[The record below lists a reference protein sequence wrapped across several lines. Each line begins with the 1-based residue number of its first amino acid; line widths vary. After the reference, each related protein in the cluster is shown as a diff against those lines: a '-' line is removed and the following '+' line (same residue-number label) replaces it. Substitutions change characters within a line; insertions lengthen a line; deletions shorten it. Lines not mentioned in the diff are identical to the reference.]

1 MDSCLRQKILVTSAI
16 YISFFASGINFNILS
31 PTLKRLEVV
40 FDRNSSEIARI
51 YTLRSL
57 GYLIGTLL
65 GSVLFKS
72 TSRQVSLGQLYLV
85 VAITLGSAVVF
96 GDFIVASILFTLNGI
111 TTGVCDVKTNVLLCQ
126 IWSNKSGAY
135 IQAMYFS
142 FACGCVV
149 APLLAGPFI
158 AGGNIQWL
166 FIIASVIIILSAI
179 SLFASACVFV
189 YDVQLSESETTTH
202 SNQYETT
209 VDATDTCTG
218 IIINYLSNSYRKSIE
233 WIKISQNQW
242 VTSTILF
249 IALMITAYSGVEII
263 YWEFLP
269 TYLRQLPMK
278 ISEEDASYMSSA
290 IKSGLMVS
298 RGLGI
303 AAAAFISPRIILTF
317 DLILLTIA
325 CVTLIYAQQSMAMI
339 WMGNLAIA
347 SAFATI
353 YPQIYSLV
361 VSKFDLNDVNGAI
374 FCFSASIMA
383 VILPEI
389 VADGISEDANFLIL
403 LVLVCTLLTALF
415 FFVAS
420 SLMRKINR
428 RINRETREQFSL
440 ESSRL

>member
-1 MDSCLRQKILVTSAI
+1 MESSLKQKILVTTAV
-16 YISFFASGINFNILS
+16 YLSFFASGINFNILS

-72 TSRQVSLGQLYLV
+72 FSRQVTLGQLYCI
-85 VAITLGSAVVF
+85 VAITLGSAPVT
-96 GDFIVASILFTLNGI
+96 GNFIAGSILFTFNGI
-111 TTGVCDVKTNVLLCQ
+111 ATGVCDVKTNVLLCQ
-126 IWSNKSGAY
+126 IWSNKSGPY

-158 AGGNIQWL
+158 ASGNIQWL
-166 FIIASVIIILSAI
+166 FIIASVIIVLAAI

-189 YDVQLSESETTTH
+189 YDMEHTESESAPD
-202 SNQYETT
+202 NRYETT
-209 VDATDTCTG
+209 VNASNSRSTG
-218 IIINYLSNSYRKSIE
+218 LINYLSDSYRKSIE

-242 VTSTILF
+242 IALTTLF
-249 IALMITAYSGVEII
+249 ISLMITAYSGVEII

-269 TYLRQLPMK
+269 TYLRHLPMK

-303 AAAAFISPRIILTF
+303 AAAAFISARIILTF

-339 WMGNLAIA
+339 WIGNLAIA

-361 VSKFDLNDVNGAI
+361 VSKFDLNDANGAI

-389 VADGISEDANFLIL
+389 VADGLSQDANFLIQ

-415 FFVAS
+415 FFAAS
-420 SLMRKINR
+420 TLMRKINSR
-428 RINRETREQFSL
+428 LSQVTRDQLPL